1 MNLNFIPYHL
11 NLIFLIKDMN
21 NPGEAYTKEISTT
34 YTKTPDKVQ
43 FNYQEFIVEK
53 TWKIG

>member
-1 MNLNFIPYHL
+1 
-11 NLIFLIKDMN
+11 MN